1 MTINNY
7 LDYISACTKLSEYSR
22 SYYAEGKSEISDEEY
37 DRLRKEVIRWEK
49 QNPDKTLDISPVY
62 KVGTPAKPENK
73 KEELRHEYRMLSLEN
88 ALDRD
93 EAEAWI
99 RIWIAKYGENLNVI
113 GEFKYDGLALS
124 LRYIDGVFTR
134 ALTRGDGEYGED
146 VTVHAVPFVQDK
158 IEAKGVVEI
167 RGEAFL
173 KREILEFMNSGE
185 EKYANCRNAVSG
197 LFNRKTPGPFNGAI
211 TFTPYDI
218 EGPEFTFNSYSDK
231 LEVLKQLGFQSL
243 SCFVMSS
250 PLAIHTVFE
259 KIHEIRSKGDIP
271 YDIDGMVFKID
282 DMAKQIELGE
292 TTHSPRWA
300 FAYKFPPVTGRAKL
314 LDVVFQ
320 VGRTGEVAPV
330 AKITATPLLGVVV
343 TSVLLH
349 NEERMNDRNIAIGN
363 TYEVWRSGDVIPH
376 MGKMVEEVENAE
388 KVSFPKHCPAC
399 GSELVKRGAT
409 YYCENSARCP
419 AQLKASIAYAVSRD
433 VLNIDGLAE
442 QTIELMLKAG
452 LIHRT
457 ADIFKLHDAEIATL
471 EGYTEYSANKLRRA
485 ILNSLHT
492 TFDRFIMALG
502 IMDVGKSTARKLA
515 QRIFKSEVLFELDTP
530 EKVLALNVGDVGPS
544 TAANIAKYFSDVQK
558 RNDAIDLFRCLTI
571 PEMGE
576 TIPIEGV
583 TGKTFVFTGSFS
595 DTREAYENKVLAAGG
610 SISSS
615 ISSKTD
621 YCVAGDRAGSKL
633 RKANLIGVEVIDER
647 VFLSFFENPKQQ

>member
-1 MTINNY
+1 MINSY
-7 LDYISACTKLSEYSR
+7 LDYVSACSKLAEYNR
-22 SYYAEGKSEISDEEY
+22 SYYSEGVSEISDEEY
-37 DRLRKEVIRWEK
+37 DRLRKDVIHWET
-49 QNPDKTLDISPVY
+49 QHPDKTLNISPVF
-62 KVGTPAKPENK
+62 KVGTPVRLENK

-88 ALDRD
+88 ALDWD

-99 RIWIAKYGENLNVI
+99 NLWAAKYGKDLTVI
-113 GEFKYDGLALS
+113 GEFKYDGMALS
-124 LRYIDGVFTR
+124 IRYVDGVFTR
-134 ALTRGDGEYGED
+134 ALTRGDGEFGED
-146 VTVHAVPFVQDK
+146 VTIHAARFIQDR
-158 IEAKGVVEI
+158 IEAKGTVEI

-173 KREILEFMNSGE
+173 KRSILEFMNAGD

-197 LFNRKTPGPFNGAI
+197 LFNRKVPSQFSNAI

-218 EGPEFTFNSYSDK
+218 EGPDFAFNSYSDK

-243 SCFVMSS
+243 SCFVLSS
-250 PLAIHTVFE
+250 PYSIHGVFE

-271 YDIDGMVFKID
+271 FDIDGMVFKID
-282 DMAKQIELGE
+282 DVAKQIEMGE

-300 FAYKFPPVTGRAKL
+300 FAYKFPPVTGKAKL

-349 NEERMNDRNIAIGN
+349 NEDRMRERKIAIGN

-376 MGKMVEEVENAE
+376 MGKVVEEVENAE
-388 KVSFPKHCPAC
+388 QVSFPKHCPAC

-433 VLNIDGLAE
+433 VLNVDGLAE
-442 QTIELMLKAG
+442 QTIELLLKAG
-452 LIHRT
+452 LIRRT
-457 ADIFKLHDAEIATL
+457 ADIFDLTIADISKL
-471 EGYTEYSANKLRRA
+471 EGYTEYSAEKLRMA
-485 ILNSLHT
+485 IDQARRT
-492 TFDRFIMALG
+492 TLDRFIIALG

-530 EKVLALNVGDVGPS
+530 EKVLELNAGDVGPS
-544 TAANIAKYFSDVQK
+544 TAANIAKYFSDAQK
-558 RNDAIDLFRCLTI
+558 KKDAIDLFCCLII

-576 TIPIEGV
+576 AIPIEGV

-621 YCVAGDRAGSKL
+621 YCVAGDKAGSKL